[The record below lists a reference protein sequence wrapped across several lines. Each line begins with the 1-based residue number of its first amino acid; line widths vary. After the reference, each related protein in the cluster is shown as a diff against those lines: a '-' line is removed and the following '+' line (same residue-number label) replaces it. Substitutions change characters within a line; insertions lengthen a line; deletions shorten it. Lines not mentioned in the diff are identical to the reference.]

1 MSDRV
6 ASAEIEDVLSSI
18 KRLVGEEGRKLS
30 DLVPRSVERKP
41 GRLVL
46 TDALRVAEPAMVAD
60 EPDRPTPVQVADQ
73 TSYVEP
79 ELTPEPQSSSGNSAP
94 MRLHLSHKVPDD
106 NLVSSTSALSEN
118 AEVSNSS
125 VQNEDLVLDEDVP
138 EQLADSLSSKI
149 EALEAAIAHTE
160 DQWEPDGESDDAYS
174 GTRMR
179 AMEWGAGAALADSKT
194 AAVDD
199 ESAATEPAAVES
211 SDGPDSP
218 AVFIRDR
225 SADAEQPD
233 QEGGFVESLGA
244 LDDEQLRAL
253 VSEIVHEELQ
263 GELGERITRNV
274 RKMVRREIYRALAAQ
289 GLQ

>member
-46 TDALRVAEPAMVAD
+46 TDALRVSEPAMVVD
-60 EPDRPTPVQVADQ
+60 EPSVPSQSEFANQP
-73 TSYVEP
+73 SGVEP
-79 ELTPEPQSSSGNSAP
+79 ELMPELQDSSGSSAP
-94 MRLHLSHKVPDD
+94 MRLHLSHKIPDD
-106 NLVSSTSALSEN
+106 NLAASTEALPEK
-118 AEVSNSS
+118 AEFSGSFVR
-125 VQNEDLVLDEDVP
+125 NEDSVLEEDVP

-149 EALEAAIAHTE
+149 EALEAAIAQTQ

-179 AMEWGAGAALADSKT
+179 AMEWGAGAALADSET
-194 AAVDD
+194 VTIDD
-199 ESAATEPAAVES
+199 EADAVES
-211 SDGPDSP
+211 GPAEGSDSP

-225 SADAEQPD
+225 GGDTEQLH
-233 QEGGFVESLGA
+233 QEREPVEKLGA

-253 VSEIVHEELQ
+253 VSEIVREELQ
-263 GELGERITRNV
+263 GALGERITRNV

>member
-6 ASAEIEDVLSSI
+6 ANAEIEDVLSSI

-46 TDALRVAEPAMVAD
+46 TDELRVSETAMVVG
-60 EPDRPTPVQVADQ
+60 EPSEPTPSEVANKP
-73 TSYVEP
+73 SSVEP
-79 ELTPEPQSSSGNSAP
+79 ELTPVLQDSSGNSASV
-94 MRLHLSHKVPDD
+94 RLHFSHKFSDD
-106 NLVSSTSALSEN
+106 NLASSTSALPEK
-118 AEVSNSS
+118 AEVSDAA
-125 VQNEDLVLDEDVP
+125 VQNENSVLEEDVP

-149 EALEAAIAHTE
+149 EALEAAIAHTQ

-179 AMEWGAGAALADSKT
+179 AMEWGAGAALVDSET
-194 AAVDD
+194 ATIDEGAAAVDP
-199 ESAATEPAAVES
+199 ELVEEPVGS
-211 SDGPDSP
+211 DSP

-225 SADAEQPD
+225 GGDTEQLH
-233 QEGGFVESLGA
+233 QEREPIEKLGA

-253 VSEIVHEELQ
+253 VSEIVREELQ
-263 GELGERITRNV
+263 GALGERITRNV

>member
-6 ASAEIEDVLSSI
+6 ANAEIEDVLSSI

-30 DLVPRSVERKP
+30 DLVPRSVEHRP
-41 GRLVL
+41 GRLLL
-46 TDALRVAEPAMVAD
+46 TDALRVSNPAMVQD
-60 EPDRPTPVQVADQ
+60 EAEGPTFEQVFDQ
-73 TSYVEP
+73 PTAVEP
-79 ELTPEPQSSSGNSAP
+79 ELTPEPQESSGNSAP
-94 MRLHLSHKVPDD
+94 MRLHFSHYVPDD
-106 NLVSSTSALSEN
+106 NLTSSAYPLSEN

-125 VQNEDLVLDEDVP
+125 VQNEDLMLDEDDP

-179 AMEWGAGAALADSKT
+179 AMEWGAGSALADSKT

-199 ESAATEPAAVES
+199 ESEAAEPAAVES

-225 SADAEQPD
+225 SADAERPD
-233 QEGGFVESLGA
+233 QAGGFVESLGA

-253 VSEIVHEELQ
+253 VSEIVREELH
-263 GELGERITRNV
+263 GELGERVTRNV

>member
-46 TDALRVAEPAMVAD
+46 TDALRVSEPAMVVD
-60 EPDRPTPVQVADQ
+60 EPSVPAQSEFANQPSAVA
-73 TSYVEP
+73 P
-79 ELTPEPQSSSGNSAP
+79 ELTPELQDSSGSSAP
-94 MRLHLSHKVPDD
+94 MRLHLSHKIPDD
-106 NLVSSTSALSEN
+106 NLTSSTEALPEK
-118 AEVSNSS
+118 AEFSS
-125 VQNEDLVLDEDVP
+125 SFVHNEVPVLEEDVP

-149 EALEAAIAHTE
+149 EALEAAIAQTQ

-179 AMEWGAGAALADSKT
+179 AMEWGAGAALADSET
-194 AAVDD
+194 VTIED
-199 ESAATEPAAVES
+199 EADAVES
-211 SDGPDSP
+211 RPAEGSDSP

-225 SADAEQPD
+225 GGDTEQLH
-233 QEGGFVESLGA
+233 QEREPVEKLGA

-253 VSEIVHEELQ
+253 VSEIVREELQ
-263 GELGERITRNV
+263 GALGERITRNV